1 MSDATP
7 PSGEAQD
14 GGRLIDFPGRPAA
27 SAPPETNLPLQ
38 LTSFVGREREIS
50 ELEALMAGG
59 ARLLTL
65 IGAGGSGKTRLAV
78 ALAMQIAGHFED
90 GVWWV
95 EFAPLSDPHLV
106 PQAVASVLRVQ
117 EAPGRPLTEA
127 IAEDLKSLE
136 ILLILDNC
144 EHVVGA
150 CAEFADALLHSCGGL
165 RILATSREALGVPG
179 ERQFAVPPLSTP
191 DPHALPPV
199 EELGGIESVRL
210 FVERARYRLPGFAL
224 GPENASSVAEVCMRL
239 DGIPLAIELAA
250 ARVGALSV
258 EQISGRLG
266 HSLGLLSGRDRTAP
280 EKQRTLRGAL
290 DWSYELLDEGE
301 RNLFGRLSVF
311 AGGCTL
317 EAVENVCGA
326 GGLEQEEV
334 LDLLSRLVDK
344 SLVLVAE
351 QYTGEARYRLLQ
363 TVRQYALERM
373 KQSGE
378 AEAVR
383 RKHAEYYLE
392 LAEEADAELKGAK
405 QAEYLGW
412 LDREHGNLRTALQL
426 SVEGEDTE
434 LELRLAGTLAR
445 FWWARGHLSEGR
457 RWLEKGLARSN
468 DSPTSLRVKAL
479 NEAGWIALWQDDL
492 EQAVELLE
500 ESVVLYKE
508 LGDEPGI
515 ATSLTNLGH
524 AVLHQ
529 DDKERLKAL
538 CEEAEALRREFV
550 DRWAVAE
557 LLIFLGMAALYQ
569 GVHEQAG
576 TLLEESLATFRE
588 LGDTQR
594 GTLCVTYLWMAAL
607 EGGDRRRAATLL
619 EGDLRRLQGLHIK
632 PQIQIYDDLMGS
644 AVVAELNGHPARAAQ
659 LLGAA
664 ETLREAISLSLLLWD
679 HTPTDYEA
687 LLNAARVRLGEEAW
701 EAAFAEGRAMTPE
714 EAIEYALET
723 DPAAPASPEDSDPS
737 LLSGREAE
745 ILALVAQGLTNPQ
758 VAQKL
763 YLSPRTV
770 GQHLRSVY
778 RKLGVP
784 SRAAAARKAV
794 ERGLI

>member
-1 MSDATP
+1 MPDATHEP
-7 PSGEAQD
+7 REVSGE
-14 GGRLIDFPGRPAA
+14 GRGRLIEFSAERDPRPL
-27 SAPPETNLPLQ
+27 PQNNLPLQ

-150 CAEFADALLHSCGGL
+150 CAELADALLHSCGGL

-266 HSLGLLSGRDRTAP
+266 
-280 EKQRTLRGAL
+280 
-290 DWSYELLDEGE
+290 
-301 RNLFGRLSVF
+301 
-311 AGGCTL
+311 
-317 EAVENVCGA
+317 
-326 GGLEQEEV
+326 
-334 LDLLSRLVDK
+334 
-344 SLVLVAE
+344 
-351 QYTGEARYRLLQ
+351 
-363 TVRQYALERM
+363 
-373 KQSGE
+373 
-378 AEAVR
+378 
-383 RKHAEYYLE
+383 
-392 LAEEADAELKGAK
+392 
-405 QAEYLGW
+405 
-412 LDREHGNLRTALQL
+412 
-426 SVEGEDTE
+426 
-434 LELRLAGTLAR
+434 
-445 FWWARGHLSEGR
+445 
-457 RWLEKGLARSN
+457 
-468 DSPTSLRVKAL
+468 
-479 NEAGWIALWQDDL
+479 
-492 EQAVELLE
+492 
-500 ESVVLYKE
+500 
-508 LGDEPGI
+508 
-515 ATSLTNLGH
+515 
-524 AVLHQ
+524 
-529 DDKERLKAL
+529 
-538 CEEAEALRREFV
+538 
-550 DRWAVAE
+550 
-557 LLIFLGMAALYQ
+557 
-569 GVHEQAG
+569 
-576 TLLEESLATFRE
+576 
-588 LGDTQR
+588 
-594 GTLCVTYLWMAAL
+594 
-607 EGGDRRRAATLL
+607 
-619 EGDLRRLQGLHIK
+619 
-632 PQIQIYDDLMGS
+632 
-644 AVVAELNGHPARAAQ
+644 
-659 LLGAA
+659 
-664 ETLREAISLSLLLWD
+664 
-679 HTPTDYEA
+679 
-687 LLNAARVRLGEEAW
+687 EEAW

-758 VAQKL
+758 VAQRL